1 MNYIINPSWFYW
13 LGVVESMRC
22 FMIAAFII
30 SIALIVVSL
39 MKKSNNFIDEKIIIP
54 MNISMIRE
62 FPDISDDER
71 KTAQFFT
78 KALKIAIGVLV
89 ISGLILMFVP
99 SKETLIEM
107 MIAKQAT
114 YENATWTLD
123 ALKSAVDYVIQAMQ
137 SLK

>member
-13 LGVVESMRC
+13 LGVVESMRY

-30 SIALIVVSL
+30 SIAAIIVAIVIVPVD
-39 MKKSNNFIDEKIIIP
+39 MR
-54 MNISMIRE
+54 MIRD
-62 FPDISDDER
+62 FPDMSDDER
-71 KTAQFFT
+71 KSVQFFIKVL
-78 KALKIAIGVLV
+78 KAAIWALV
-89 ISGLILMFVP
+89 ISGLILLFVP
-99 SKETLIEM
+99 SKETIIGM

-123 ALKSAVDYVIQAMQ
+123 ALKSAVDYVIQAIQ

>member
-13 LGVVESMRC
+13 LGVVESMRH
-22 FMIAAFII
+22 FMVAAFIV
-30 SIALIVVSL
+30 SIAVVVVSA
-39 MKKSNNFIDEKIIIP
+39 IIIP

-62 FPDISDDER
+62 FPDMSDDER
-71 KTAQFFT
+71 KTVQFFT
-78 KALKIAIGVLV
+78 KALKIAIGVLA
-89 ISGLILMFVP
+89 ISGLVLVFVP

-123 ALKSAVDYVIQAMQ
+123 ALKSAVDYVIQAMK

>member
-13 LGVVESMRC
+13 LGVVESMRH
-22 FMIAAFII
+22 FMIVAVII
-30 SIALIVVSL
+30 SIAAIIVA
-39 MKKSNNFIDEKIIIP
+39 IIIVP
-54 MNISMIRE
+54 VDMRMIRE
-62 FPDISDDER
+62 FPDMSDDER
-71 KTAQFFT
+71 KTVQFFT
-78 KALKIAIGVLV
+78 KALKIAIAALV

-99 SKETLIEM
+99 SKETLIEI

-123 ALKSAVDYVIQAMQ
+123 TLKSAVDYVIQAIQ

>member
-13 LGVVESMRC
+13 LGVVESMRY

-30 SIALIVVSL
+30 SIAAIIVA
-39 MKKSNNFIDEKIIIP
+39 IIIVP
-54 MNISMIRE
+54 VDMRMIRE
-62 FPDISDDER
+62 FPDMSDDER
-71 KTAQFFT
+71 KSVQFFT
-78 KALKIAIGVLV
+78 KVLKAAIWALV
-89 ISGLILMFVP
+89 ISGLILLFVP
-99 SKETLIEM
+99 SKETIIGM

-123 ALKSAVDYVIQAMQ
+123 ALKSAVDYVIQAIQ

>member
-13 LGVVESMRC
+13 LGVVESMRH
-22 FMIAAFII
+22 FMVAAFIV
-30 SIALIVVSL
+30 SIAVVVASA
-39 MKKSNNFIDEKIIIP
+39 IIIP

-62 FPDISDDER
+62 FPDMSDDER
-71 KTAQFFT
+71 KTVQFFT
-78 KALKIAIGVLV
+78 KALKIAIVALV

-123 ALKSAVDYVIQAMQ
+123 ALKSAVDYVIQAIQ

>member
-13 LGVVESMRC
+13 LGVIESMRY

-30 SIALIVVSL
+30 SIAAIIVTIVIVPVD
-39 MKKSNNFIDEKIIIP
+39 MR
-54 MNISMIRE
+54 MTRE

-71 KTAQFFT
+71 KSVQFFT
-78 KALKIAIGVLV
+78 KVLKAAIWALV

-123 ALKSAVDYVIQAMQ
+123 ALKSAVDYVIQAIK

>member
-13 LGVVESMRC
+13 LGVVETMRY
-22 FMIAAFII
+22 FMIAAFIV
-30 SIALIVVSL
+30 SIVTIGAAL
-39 MKKSNNFIDEKIIIP
+39 IIIP
-54 MNISMIRE
+54 VDVKMIQDYPHMCDFE
-62 FPDISDDER
+62 K
-71 KTAQFFT
+71 KTVRFFT
-78 KALKIAIGVLV
+78 KALKVAIGVLV

-114 YENATWTLD
+114 YENATWTVD
-123 ALKSAVDYVIQAMQ
+123 ALKSAVDYVIQAIQ

>member
-13 LGVVESMRC
+13 LGVVESMRY

-30 SIALIVVSL
+30 SIAAIIVAIVIVPVD
-39 MKKSNNFIDEKIIIP
+39 MR
-54 MNISMIRE
+54 MIRD
-62 FPDISDDER
+62 FPDMSDDER
-71 KTAQFFT
+71 KSVQFFT
-78 KALKIAIGVLV
+78 KVLKAAIWVLV
-89 ISGLILMFVP
+89 ISGLILLFVP
-99 SKETLIEM
+99 SKETIIGM

-123 ALKSAVDYVIQAMQ
+123 ALKSAVDYVIQAIQ

>member
-13 LGVVESMRC
+13 LGVVESMRY

-30 SIALIVVSL
+30 SIAAIIVA
-39 MKKSNNFIDEKIIIP
+39 IIIVP
-54 MNISMIRE
+54 VDMRMIRD
-62 FPDISDDER
+62 FPDMSDDER
-71 KTAQFFT
+71 KSVQFFT
-78 KALKIAIGVLV
+78 KVLKAAIWALV
-89 ISGLILMFVP
+89 ISGLILLFVP
-99 SKETLIEM
+99 SKETIIEM

-123 ALKSAVDYVIQAMQ
+123 ALKSAVDYVVQAIQ

>member
-13 LGVVESMRC
+13 LGVVESMRY

-30 SIALIVVSL
+30 SIAAIIVA
-39 MKKSNNFIDEKIIIP
+39 IIIVP
-54 MNISMIRE
+54 VDMRMIRD
-62 FPDISDDER
+62 FPDMSDDER
-71 KTAQFFT
+71 KSVQFFT
-78 KALKIAIGVLV
+78 KVLKAAIWALV
-89 ISGLILMFVP
+89 ISGLILLFVP

-123 ALKSAVDYVIQAMQ
+123 ALKSAVDYVIQAIQ

>member
-39 MKKSNNFIDEKIIIP
+39 IIIP

>member
-13 LGVVESMRC
+13 LGVVESMRY

-30 SIALIVVSL
+30 SIAAIIVA
-39 MKKSNNFIDEKIIIP
+39 IIIVP
-54 MNISMIRE
+54 VDIRMIRE
-62 FPDISDDER
+62 FPDMSDDER
-71 KTAQFFT
+71 KSVQFFT
-78 KALKIAIGVLV
+78 KVLKSAIWALV
-89 ISGLILMFVP
+89 ISGLILLFVP
-99 SKETLIEM
+99 SKETIIGM

-123 ALKSAVDYVIQAMQ
+123 ALKSAVDYVIQAIQ

>member
-13 LGVVESMRC
+13 LGVVESMRH
-22 FMIAAFII
+22 FMVAALII
-30 SIALIVVSL
+30 SIALIIVSL
-39 MKKSNNFIDEKIIIP
+39 IIIP
-54 MNISMIRE
+54 VNINMIRE
-62 FPDISDDER
+62 FPDMSDDER
-71 KTAQFFT
+71 KTVQFFT
-78 KALKIAIGVLV
+78 KALKIAIAALI

-123 ALKSAVDYVIQAMQ
+123 ALKSAVDYVIQAIQ

>member
-13 LGVVESMRC
+13 LGVVESMRY

-30 SIALIVVSL
+30 SIAAIIVS
-39 MKKSNNFIDEKIIIP
+39 IIIVP
-54 MNISMIRE
+54 VDMRMIRD
-62 FPDISDDER
+62 FPDMSDDER
-71 KTAQFFT
+71 KSVQFFT
-78 KALKIAIGVLV
+78 KVLKAAIWALV
-89 ISGLILMFVP
+89 ISGLILLFVP
-99 SKETLIEM
+99 SKETIIGM

-123 ALKSAVDYVIQAMQ
+123 ALKSAVDYVIQAIQ